1 MAKIYKIA
9 IVFIF
14 LGMLPLVAEAATLYF
29 SPSSGAYTVGGTL
42 SVNVYVSSADQAM
55 NAASGVIS
63 FPQDKLEVTSL
74 SKTGSIF
81 ILWVQEPSFLNSVGT
96 INFEG
101 IVLNPGFTGAAGKII
116 TTNFKVKAAGVA
128 TLNFSSGSV
137 LANDGKGTNILANM
151 NSGTYTLKP
160 VTITP
165 PAEEILPEEEYVAP
179 PTVGVPATPV
189 VSSPTHPDEN
199 KWYSNNDPE
208 FSWKLPSDV
217 DGGVS
222 IYFSKSPT
230 SNPGPLPDGLF
241 STKSYE
247 NVEDGIWYFH
257 IKLRNSYGW
266 GPITH
271 RKVLIDTTP
280 PLPFEIDVQREDPTD
295 PQPILN
301 FETTDELSGIEYYEM
316 KIGEGEPFPAEKI
329 KTKSYK
335 LPPQAPGEHP
345 IELKI
350 YDKARNFVLASTNIN
365 VLPIETPKITKFPT
379 DLTPGQNLTL
389 EGESLPEAIIEVFV
403 QKKGEKEPTVE
414 ETKAEGEGNWSFVSS
429 KALEKGDY
437 EAWVEAQDKR
447 GALSYPTEKLTIS
460 VNLPPFI
467 KFGTMAISYFMIMAT
482 LIVLIA
488 TAIIIIFYTWYRIS
502 LWRKRLRTETKELS
516 QAIYGAFKALR
527 EEVQEQIE
535 YLDKKPGVTE
545 SEKKVR
551 DKLKE
556 ALDVS
561 EQFIDKELKDVEKEL
576 E

>member
-81 ILWVQEPSFLNSVGT
+81 ILWVQEPSFSNSVGT

-179 PTVGVPATPV
+179 PTVGVPAAPV

-345 IELKI
+345 IELKV
-350 YDKARNFVLASTNIN
+350 YDKAINFVLASTNIN

>member
-1 MAKIYKIA
+1 MANIYKIA

-179 PTVGVPATPV
+179 PTVGVPAAPV

>member
-1 MAKIYKIA
+1 
-9 IVFIF
+9 
-14 LGMLPLVAEAATLYF
+14 
-29 SPSSGAYTVGGTL
+29 
-42 SVNVYVSSADQAM
+42 
-55 NAASGVIS
+55 
-63 FPQDKLEVTSL
+63 
-74 SKTGSIF
+74 
-81 ILWVQEPSFLNSVGT
+81 
-96 INFEG
+96 
-101 IVLNPGFTGAAGKII
+101 
-116 TTNFKVKAAGVA
+116 
-128 TLNFSSGSV
+128 
-137 LANDGKGTNILANM
+137 
-151 NSGTYTLKP
+151 
-160 VTITP
+160 
-165 PAEEILPEEEYVAP
+165 
-179 PTVGVPATPV
+179 
-189 VSSPTHPDEN
+189 
-199 KWYSNNDPE
+199 
-208 FSWKLPSDV
+208 LPSDV

>member
-1 MAKIYKIA
+1 
-9 IVFIF
+9 
-14 LGMLPLVAEAATLYF
+14 MLPLVAEAATLYF

-179 PTVGVPATPV
+179 PTVGVPAAPV

>member
-179 PTVGVPATPV
+179 PTVGVPAAPV

-345 IELKI
+345 IELKV

>member
-42 SVNVYVSSADQAM
+42 SVNVYVLSADQAM

-179 PTVGVPATPV
+179 PTVGVPAAPV

-345 IELKI
+345 IELKV
-350 YDKARNFVLASTNIN
+350 YDKAINFVLASTNIN

>member
-179 PTVGVPATPV
+179 PTVGVPAAPV

>member
-1 MAKIYKIA
+1 
-9 IVFIF
+9 
-14 LGMLPLVAEAATLYF
+14 
-29 SPSSGAYTVGGTL
+29 
-42 SVNVYVSSADQAM
+42 
-55 NAASGVIS
+55 
-63 FPQDKLEVTSL
+63 

-179 PTVGVPATPV
+179 PTVGVPAAPV

-345 IELKI
+345 IELKV
-350 YDKARNFVLASTNIN
+350 YDKAINFVLASTNIN